1 MPVAHRAAALN
12 SFSSPCAK
20 AVLHLALAPHFARK
34 TPILGIGGTS
44 DSATMHSPELVA
56 GIMSAIAT
64 AAWAVCIRG
73 ASFETFA
80 AAFLLVGACGG
91 MRLLLQESVGVDWP
105 HAVTMAIVL
114 VGYQSVLLVAFRTG
128 LPTIQAI
135 VNANVLFIVLI
146 DALTG
151 TAAFNTRVFAVCC
164 AHALLGYYIVTMK
177 APALDFAA

>member
-1 MPVAHRAAALN
+1 
-12 SFSSPCAK
+12 
-20 AVLHLALAPHFARK
+20 
-34 TPILGIGGTS
+34 
-44 DSATMHSPELVA
+44 
-56 GIMSAIAT
+56 MSAIAT
-64 AAWAVCIRG
+64 AAWAVSVRG

-80 AAFLLVGACGG
+80 AAFLLVGACSGTW
-91 MRLLLQESVGVDWP
+91 LLLRGSAGVDWP

-146 DALTG
+146 DTLTG
-151 TAAFNTRVFAVCC
+151 TTVLNTRVFAVCC

-177 APALDFAA
+177 APALDVAG